1 MIRQNGREY
10 QVYTIDDIDYSVFP
24 VKDGDK
30 VTAEAILNRFE
41 NKLEIKGAVYR
52 PGIYQFGGSL
62 NTVRQLV
69 EKADGLMG
77 DAFTARAVLHRERD
91 NLTREVISV
100 DIKKGARWHYPRYS
114 FTEE

>member
-52 PGIYQFGGSL
+52 PGIYQLELIEYGSP
-62 NTVRQLV
+62 VG
-69 EKADGLMG
+69 EKSRRFDGRCVYCPCRV
-77 DAFTARAVLHRERD
+77 T
-91 NLTREVISV
+91 S
-100 DIKKGARWHYPRYS
+100 
-114 FTEE
+114 